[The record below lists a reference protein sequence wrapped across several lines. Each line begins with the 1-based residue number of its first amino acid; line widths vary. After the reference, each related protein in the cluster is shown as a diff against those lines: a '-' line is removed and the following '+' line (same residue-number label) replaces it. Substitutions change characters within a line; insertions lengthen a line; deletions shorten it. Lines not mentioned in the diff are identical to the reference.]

1 MATVLLDINHDIAT
15 LTLNR
20 SEVRHAFN
28 EVMVKELLMALQT
41 VSANTT
47 VRILVL
53 KSTGSVFCAG
63 ADLAYMQKM
72 AHFTEIENKTDA
84 MQLATLMNTLYTLN
98 KPTLALVQGHAY
110 GGGVGLIAC
119 CDIVIAHHKAQFC
132 LSEVKLGLSP
142 SVISPYVI
150 RAIGLRQAQR
160 YFLTAQTFDAQ
171 TAQHLGLVHEC
182 VADEKGLQKEADTTI
197 QQLLKNGPE
206 ALAQTKQLLQHNA
219 PLNTELINYTVD
231 HIAKLRT
238 SSEGQ
243 SGIKAFL
250 THTTPPWETS

>member
-1 MATVLLDINHDIAT
+1 MNTLLLDINHDIAT

-20 SEVRHAFN
+20 PEVRHAFN
-28 EVMVKELLMALQT
+28 EVMVNELLMALKT
-41 VSANTT
+41 VSSNTK

-63 ADLAYMQKM
+63 ADLTYMQKM
-72 AHFTEIENKTDA
+72 AHFTATENKADA
-84 MQLATLMNTLYTLN
+84 LHLATLMNSLYTLN

-119 CDIVIAHHKAQFC
+119 CDIVIAQQKAQFC

-160 YFLTAQTFDAQ
+160 YFLTAETFDAQ
-171 TAQHLGLVHEC
+171 IAQHLGLVHEC
-182 VADEKGLQKEADTTI
+182 VADETGLQQKVDAI
-197 QQLLKNGPE
+197 IRQLLKNGPE
-206 ALAQTKQLLQHNA
+206 ALAKTKQLLQHNA
-219 PLNTELINYTVD
+219 PLSTELINYTVD

-238 SSEGQ
+238 STEGQ
-243 SGIKAFL
+243 SGINAFL
-250 THTTPPWETS
+250 TQTTPPWEAS